1 MPVVSDKYRGT
12 TKYFHVH
19 AELVRAAQYQGR
31 TTYQD
36 IALLMGLPQ
45 SGNYSALLAETAI
58 GLPSTTAHALDVCK
72 TENSTRDTTH
82 GGAPLTAPVTV
93 CRKRPF
99 TTHN

>member
-12 TKYFHVH
+12 TMYFHVL

-45 SGNYSALLAETAI
+45 SGNYN
-58 GLPSTTAHALDVCK
+58 VCK